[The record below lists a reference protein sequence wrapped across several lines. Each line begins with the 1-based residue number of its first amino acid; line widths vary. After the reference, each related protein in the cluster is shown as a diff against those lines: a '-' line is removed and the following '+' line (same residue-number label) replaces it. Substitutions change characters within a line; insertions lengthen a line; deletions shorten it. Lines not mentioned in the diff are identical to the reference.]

1 MHLQPAPAALL
12 DGSNGG
18 RQYLGRQTPQRKA
31 KTKDPCLAICTTLK
45 FVQIVVSVT
54 RAAVS
59 LNNQKICAICSLV
72 SCNRHHRDINL
83 SHTYGYGKLSP
94 ITSLSSCRITIIG
107 EYCL

>member
-1 MHLQPAPAALL
+1 M
-12 DGSNGG
+12 
-18 RQYLGRQTPQRKA
+18 QYLGRQTTQRKA

-59 LNNQKICAICSLV
+59 SNNQKICAICSLV

-83 SHTYGYGKLSP
+83 WLWKAIANNKSFKLP
-94 ITSLSSCRITIIG
+94 HNNNRRVLLRPHERKIVLNK
-107 EYCL
+107 